1 MALRIVT
8 QKPLD
13 YFKNLRGELNDDLN
27 YEKVKQ

>member
-13 YFKNLRGELNDDLN
+13 YFKNLRTELTDDLN
-27 YEKVKQ
+27 YETMKQ